1 MLAICETSRIIGEIA
16 GFQFPFRVFRYLLR
30 GVSIEKTP
38 MLWIYLPCSYGS
50 FGFLTAMGTSP
61 GFGGDNGSR
70 SHRVGQGHARKCS
83 KICSN
88 GSLKSEKSEWFGFFF
103 QDSLDMYILMYI
115 HIYMRYIYIYMYTYI
130 YEWVILMILIDSL
143 VSLFI
148 DMNFKINNCHLAC
161 C

>member
-16 GFQFPFRVFRYLLR
+16 GFQFPFRVFRYLLP

-88 GSLKSEKSEWFGFFF
+88 GSLKSEKSEWFGIVLFFP
-103 QDSLDMYILMYI
+103 DSLDMYIILI
-115 HIYMRYIYIYMYTYI
+115 YIYIFAF
-130 YEWVILMILIDSL
+130 EWVILMILIDSL

-148 DMNFKINNCHLAC
+148 DMNFKINNCHLVC